1 MTLSSNISEDI
12 QVKVDSKY
20 SNIDFFRNQIIEVDS
35 RKDQYDNAIKI
46 VDRDLISKINEV
58 NSTLY
63 AVKEAYQDRHDAGCR
78 TDLFWRTVGFSTG
91 DITVGTFDTYELKCT
106 RLSLSKYESIVSTI
120 PIPIPTPIPAPV
132 AIGDTSY
139 GSVLSYFNGVSAI
152 QYPLNTKFGWIED
165 NLHGIKY
172 YDEPITK
179 DIGNTIVGSF
189 IGTIGIASTTLIIM
203 IPASNGVGNLFQVN
217 QLITCSKNGIFPQST
232 NKIVGMGT
240 ALVDLSEVYVGIGT
254 TVVDTIILNDVV
266 LSKVS
271 APEPDGSF
279 ITFTV
284 IDDPSNISNV
294 SEYTIPFESN
304 PFSPQTIGIM
314 NSSNIGIGRNI
325 VYDNSGNSPNTQSW
339 KPENAI
345 SGIEDVPD
353 VVEPSVGAGKIYYK
367 NGFTQIPINP
377 ITNSP
382 AAEGDV
388 IFSTFLS
395 VVYRGLRS
403 CPTQEANLL
412 NAISIRD
419 AKEAQFASNI
429 SDFSNILNA
438 SSTLRTE
445 RDNYNSQI
453 WGLRQSIGGE
463 IDEIDRYNGLQ
474 SYIESPT
481 LTNILG

>member
-12 QVKVDSKY
+12 QVKLDDKY

-35 RKDQYDNAIKI
+35 KKDQYDNAIKI
-46 VDRDLISKINEV
+46 IDVDLISKIDEV

-91 DITVGTFDTYELKCT
+91 DISLGTFDTYELKCT
-106 RLSLSKYESIVSTI
+106 KLTLSKYNSIVSTT
-120 PIPIPTPIPAPV
+120 PTPIPTPIPTPV

-139 GSVLSYFNGVSAI
+139 GNVLSYFNGTDPI
-152 QYPLNTKFGWIED
+152 EYPLNTKFGWIPD

-172 YDEPITK
+172 YNEPITK
-179 DIGNTIVGSF
+179 DIGNTIIGSF
-189 IGTIGIASTTLIIM
+189 IGTIGIASSTLIIM
-203 IPASNGVGNLFQVN
+203 IPASSGVGNLFQVN
-217 QLITCSKNGIFPQST
+217 QLVTSSKNGIFPQST

-240 ALVDLSEVYVGIGT
+240 ELVDLSEVYVGIGT
-254 TVVDTIILNDVV
+254 TVVDTIILNDLV
-266 LSKVS
+266 LSEVS
-271 APEPDGSF
+271 APESNGSF
-279 ITFTV
+279 VTFTV

-294 SEYTIPFESN
+294 SEYAIPFESN

-325 VYDNSGNSPNTQSW
+325 VYDNSGNSSNTQSW
-339 KPENAI
+339 RPENAI
-345 SGIEDVPD
+345 SGIEDIPD

-367 NGFTQIPINP
+367 DGFTQIPINP

-382 AAEGDV
+382 AVEGDI

-395 VVYRGLRS
+395 TVYRTLPN
-403 CPTQEANLL
+403 CPAQESNLSNL
-412 NAISIRD
+412 INIRN
-419 AKEAQFASNI
+419 AKEAEFSSNI
-429 SDFSNILNA
+429 SEFSNILNV
-438 SSTLRTE
+438 SSILRTE

-453 WGLRQSIGGE
+453 WGMRQSMGGE
-463 IDEIDRYNGLQ
+463 IDEIDRYNSLQ
-474 SYIESPT
+474 SYIKSST
-481 LTNILG
+481 ITNILD